1 MAFINVV
8 LPRMTLTSRLISG
21 AHRFGGSVF
30 RISLGQHLAR
40 LAPVVTSFG
49 ELLAAGLAP
58 IAGEDTAIL
67 TMNRNARIPK
77 KANHGKR
84 PCSHVRR
91 KRIVRG
97 RGGDNPAMPLPK
109 QKGMDL

>member
-1 MAFINVV
+1 

-49 ELLAAGLAP
+49 EMLAAGLAP

-77 KANHGKR
+77 KVSGHFAARFINCGPVHKTT
-84 PCSHVRR
+84 
-91 KRIVRG
+91 
-97 RGGDNPAMPLPK
+97 DALPTFEPNTGESR
-109 QKGMDL
+109 QTTL